1 MLAKRHSLVL
11 ATAASVALALS
22 GCGGGDASARPDGE
36 DQVIGVVVNA
46 VQEDQVVAA
55 AAAGAIS
62 KAASA
67 KPRSGS
73 VTQSSNVD
81 VVNSV
86 TIDQVVVTAEYGTSG
101 PSFIVTNGVKWKIS
115 TSDGNPTRFPEDRPP
130 WQATGV
136 SKSISDA
143 TLYVDVYTDIEAPTD
158 ADYLA
163 GGVWLVVPDD
173 GSRAADYVFGAFA
186 DGNDPF
192 RQTSLAALTGTA
204 TYAGDATGVFSE
216 EQTDDSTHIGFFEGD
231 VTLTADFVD
240 ANDLGRIEGSIT
252 NIEVD
257 GVPEGAKSRLILN
270 IAEIGS
276 QSSGFFTAS
285 LTGHNND
292 FSRAYGGRWGGQF
305 FGNGEVDGYPGSV
318 AGTFGGQ
325 SDDDAVSFVGVFGAH
340 KEKE

>member
-36 DQVIGVVVNA
+36 DQVNGVVNA
-46 VQEDQVVAA
+46 VQDDQVVAA

-67 KPRSGS
+67 IPRSGS

-81 VVNSV
+81 VVDGV

-101 PSFIVTNGVKWKIS
+101 PSFIVTNGVKWEIS
-115 TSDGNPTRFPEDRPP
+115 TSDGIPTRFPENRPP
-130 WQATGV
+130 WQGTGV

-192 RQTSLAALTGTA
+192 EQTSLAALTGTA
-204 TYAGDATGVFSE
+204 TYAGDATGVFSK

-231 VTLTADFVD
+231 VTMTADFVD
-240 ANDLGRIEGSIT
+240 AHDLGTIEGSIT

-257 GVPEGAKSRLILN
+257 GVPETDPIRFRVRP
-270 IAEIGS
+270 IA
-276 QSSGFFTAS
+276 SGTA
-285 LTGHNND
+285 
-292 FSRAYGGRWGGQF
+292 
-305 FGNGEVDGYPGSV
+305 
-318 AGTFGGQ
+318 
-325 SDDDAVSFVGVFGAH
+325 
-340 KEKE
+340 